1 MNGDGISVILFDLG
15 RVLMHIDF
23 DAFPHALG
31 LYTDEERAPYRD
43 PAARLV
49 RTYESGAMTTEE
61 FVEALHAM
69 FGARY
74 TAERILDAW
83 NAIIVRDNDDIVP
96 FVRSVQRRY
105 RTALLS
111 NTSASH
117 WEKVMRVSSLV
128 PSIEHRFTSFS
139 LGVLKPDR
147 RAYDRVAAS
156 LGVEPHRIL
165 FIDDLPE
172 NVAGAVDAGLRGI
185 TYRNA
190 PQLLSETTF
199 L

>member
-1 MNGDGISVILFDLG
+1 MNNDDITVILFDLG

-23 DAFPHALG
+23 DAFPHGLG
-31 LYTDEERAPYRD
+31 LYTGEEREPYRI

-49 RTYESGAMTTEE
+49 RTYESGAMTTDE
-61 FVEALHAM
+61 FIDALHAM
-69 FGARY
+69 FDARF
-74 TAERILDAW
+74 TRARILDAW

-96 FVRSVQRRY
+96 FVRRVQRRY

-128 PSIEHRFTSFS
+128 PSIEHRFTSFG

-147 RAYDRVAAS
+147 RAYDHVVAT
-156 LGVEPHRIL
+156 LGVAPHHIL

-172 NVAGAVDAGLRGI
+172 NVSGAVGAGLRGI
-185 TYRNA
+185 TYQNV